1 MKVTNPLTVYGTCP
15 VIGLISFHSSTIVS
29 ISLTTLKLE
38 SFIKGAICRIFR
50 TLVSSRIIYAI
61 DFLFK
66 KESTVQFF
74 VCPWIVQLVKVYMG
88 IDDP

>member
-1 MKVTNPLTVYGTCP
+1 MQ
-15 VIGLISFHSSTIVS
+15 LI
-29 ISLTTLKLE
+29 
-38 SFIKGAICRIFR
+38 
-50 TLVSSRIIYAI
+50 
-61 DFLFK
+61 FLFK